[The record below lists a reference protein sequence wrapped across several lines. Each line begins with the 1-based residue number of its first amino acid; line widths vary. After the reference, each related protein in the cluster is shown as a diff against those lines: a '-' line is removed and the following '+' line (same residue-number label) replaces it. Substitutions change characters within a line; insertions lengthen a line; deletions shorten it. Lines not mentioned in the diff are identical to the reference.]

1 MNRSHALLF
10 LALLPVTL
18 LTAQQAPAPAA
29 TEKLGWD
36 DLRKPIR
43 WTVPGPAV
51 AWAWDGVHVEFVD
64 NGTKRWFHPG
74 TKEVV
79 EPRKQPA
86 AEGQE
91 KAAPGAPRRASLR
104 NGKLVFGGGRG
115 AAAETVELVPVK
127 GRVEEVHVSPDASGV
142 AYVEDQN
149 LVLVDVAS
157 KERWQVTEDGSS
169 ELLHGVL
176 DWVYQEEIYG
186 RGDFQGHWWSP
197 DSRKVAFLTLDESQ
211 VREFTVVNHVP
222 NGFLTKERSVEPE
235 VTNYP
240 KAGDPN
246 PFARMS
252 VAHVKERTVT
262 KVDMSGFPEDCL
274 VMRVDWTP
282 DGSLMLM
289 TVQDRI
295 QTWARLCAVDPATG
309 KPVTWVEETSDT
321 WVNRPESP
329 RWLADGS
336 FLWLSERSGFN
347 HLYHYVREGDGVK
360 LASTVTSGDWQVR
373 AVEHVD
379 EAKKL
384 VWFEGTRDGAT
395 GRNLYRVGFDGSGLV
410 RLTQGAGTHAVDWDK
425 DRTFFLDRVS
435 AMDALPAVHV
445 VDGRDGTV
453 VRADLSKATM
463 GDGAAKHGFL
473 PRERVSIR
481 TRDGIELDASVQL
494 PRGFD
499 PARKWPVF
507 LPTYSGPDAPTV
519 RDSWSASTY
528 NQLLGHEGLIVLQV
542 NVRSASNRGQKYTG
556 ACYKQ
561 LGVVELRDLED
572 AVDWVVQNRSG
583 DPDKV
588 AIQGWSY
595 GGFMAAYALTNSTK
609 FSLGFAGAGV
619 YDWRLYDTIYTERYM
634 RTPQENAKGY
644 EATSVIRNAKNLNP
658 KAHLVLVHGTMDDNV
673 HLQNAMQLL
682 WALQTAGKQN
692 FEVMFYPR
700 SRHGLTQEVGGHH
713 REFEWRALQRW
724 LGKP

>member
-1 MNRSHALLF
+1 MNQTPLFLLF
-10 LALLPVTL
+10 ALLPGFAL
-18 LTAQQAPAPAA
+18 AQQAEAPVA
-29 TEKLGWD
+29 TEKLTWE

-43 WTVPGPAV
+43 WTVNGPAV
-51 AWAWDGVHVEFVD
+51 GWAWDGTHVEFTED
-64 NGTKRWFHPG
+64 GKKHWFHPA
-74 TKEVV
+74 TREVL
-79 EPRKQPA
+79 EPKPKP
-86 AEGQE
+86 AEGEE
-91 KAAPGAPRRASLR
+91 KPVPGAPRRASLR
-104 NGKLVFGGGRG
+104 NGKLVLGGGRG
-115 AAAETVELVPVK
+115 ASADTVELVPVK

-142 AYVEDQN
+142 SYVEGQN
-149 LVLVDVAS
+149 LVIVDVAS
-157 KERWQVTEDGSS
+157 KERWQVTSDGSS

-197 DSRKVAFLTLDESQ
+197 DSSKVAFLTLDESQ

-222 NGFLTKERSVEPE
+222 NGFLTKERNVEPE

-252 VAHVKERTVT
+252 VADVKARKVT
-262 KVDMSGFPEDCL
+262 SVDMSGFPADCL

-309 KPVTWVEETSDT
+309 KPVTWIEETSET

-336 FLWLSERSGFN
+336 FLWLSERTGFN
-347 HLYHYVREGDGVK
+347 HLYRYVRDGEGVK
-360 LASTVTSGDWQVR
+360 LVSAVTSGEWQVR
-373 AVEHVD
+373 SVERVD
-379 EAKKL
+379 AQQQL

-395 GRNLYRVGFDGSGLV
+395 GRNHYRVAFDGSGLA
-410 RLTQGAGTHAVDWDK
+410 RLTQGPGSHALDWNK
-425 DRTFFLDRVS
+425 DHTFFLDRVS
-435 AMDALPAVHV
+435 AMDAMPAVHV

-453 VRADLSKATM
+453 VRAGISKAVM
-463 GDGAAKHGFL
+463 GDGAAKYGFL
-473 PRERVSIR
+473 SRERVSIP

-499 PARKWPVF
+499 PARKWPVY

-528 NQLLGHEGLIVLQV
+528 NQLLGHEGMIVLQV

-556 ACYKQ
+556 ACYQQ

-572 AVDWVVQNRSG
+572 AVDWVLKNRSG
-583 DPDKV
+583 DPEKV

-658 KAHLVLVHGTMDDNV
+658 RSQLVIVHGTMDDNV

-713 REFEWRALQRW
+713 REFEWRILQRW
-724 LGKP
+724 LGK